1 MTIKKM
7 PVLWS
12 YCKEPGVD
20 SRNVLSCFPIYIT
33 KLYYIAYRRR
43 LHIYISVFVGN

>member
-1 MTIKKM
+1 V
-7 PVLWS
+7 PVLWFF
-12 YCKEPGVD
+12 CKEPGVD
-20 SRNVLSCFPIYIT
+20 ITNVLSYFPIYIT